1 MLKEYNPKLVDS
13 EGFVRHY
20 ADKRLEIV
28 IEDMGWVSEAYS
40 VLHSLE
46 FMLEDKKLE
55 GRVWKLITGMQHDL
69 PLGTKADLHLQGL
82 KADLQKT
89 GNYKNLQRYSEV
101 LDDLMQGYRKI
112 LKERH
117 EEL

>member
-1 MLKEYNPKLVDS
+1 MLKEYNPQLVDK
-13 EGFVRHY
+13 ECFIEHY
-20 ADKRLEIV
+20 DGKRLEIV
-28 IEDMGWVSEAYS
+28 IEDMGWVSEAHN
-40 VLHSLE
+40 VLHVLE
-46 FMLEDKKLE
+46 MAPKDKNLQE
-55 GRVWKLITGMQHDL
+55 RVNGLIAGMQHDL
-69 PLGTKADLHLQGL
+69 PLGNNADIHLQRL

-89 GNYKNLQRYSEV
+89 GDYKNLQRYSEV